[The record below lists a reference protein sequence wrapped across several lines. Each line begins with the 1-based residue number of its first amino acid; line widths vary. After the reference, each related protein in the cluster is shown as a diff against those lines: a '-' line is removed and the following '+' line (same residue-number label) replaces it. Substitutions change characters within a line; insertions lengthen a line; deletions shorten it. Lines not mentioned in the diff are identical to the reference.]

1 MSDDAQEQVNERRN
15 QTPGNGQLP
24 PEEMIEAPSG
34 DWQPG
39 EAVLEAQA
47 AAPAPERADLK
58 AELERLR
65 AEATANLE
73 GWQRERAE
81 FANYKKRSEADRNQL
96 VFLTGVKIVEKL
108 LPVIDDFDRALTNL
122 PDDLKDNGW
131 IEGVRLTRRKLVGLL
146 EDEGLSPI
154 PIAPGDPFDPTLHEA
169 ITHEASDQ
177 FGEGQI
183 IAEVQK
189 GYRIGERVLRPALV
203 RVSR

>member
-1 MSDDAQEQVNERRN
+1 VSSDAQEQVDERR
-15 QTPGNGQLP
+15 QPTAGNGQHP
-24 PEEMIEAPSG
+24 PEEMIEVPTGSV
-34 DWQPG
+34 QPG
-39 EAVLEAQA
+39 EAAPEVQA
-47 AAPAPERADLK
+47 AAPAPEPANLQV
-58 AELERLR
+58 ELERLR

-81 FANYKKRSEADRNQL
+81 FANYRKRSEADRSQL
-96 VFLTGVKIVEKL
+96 VFLTGVRIVEKL
-108 LPVIDDFDRALTNL
+108 LPVIDDFDRALTSL
-122 PDDLKDNGW
+122 PDELKDNGW

-203 RVSR
+203 RVAR